1 MNRIL
6 FAAARG
12 ARIQRYGF
20 VDQWEPAL
28 WCALPNNI
36 HQDQKSLRIHPD
48 DAHLQ
53 YGPVSSALREAAA
66 TGSTWDLTGEAG
78 LMALT
83 VLRNAGWRGIYAD
96 DLNSSLFLLLMAEAL
111 ADEGL

>member
-20 VDQWEPAL
+20 MDQWEPAL

-48 DAHLQ
+48 DAHLE

-66 TGSTWDLTGEAG
+66 GNSWEYLNEHHQ
-78 LMALT
+78 MALA
-83 VLRNAGWRGIYAD
+83 VLRHGAWYWTDAD
-96 DLNSSLFLLLMAEAL
+96 DRSLFMLLMAESL